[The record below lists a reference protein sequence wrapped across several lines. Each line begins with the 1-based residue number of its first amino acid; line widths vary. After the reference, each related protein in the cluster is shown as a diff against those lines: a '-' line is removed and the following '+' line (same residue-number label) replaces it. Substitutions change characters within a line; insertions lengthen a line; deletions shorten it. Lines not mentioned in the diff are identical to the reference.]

1 MKRTRLTA
9 AMLAAT
15 MSISTVHVAVPEAT
29 AQTVQTRT
37 VSEVDQDAYSK
48 AVEEWQHNRDAAET
62 ELQEAHDAVAS
73 AEQRVTDAGEALGR
87 ARGVVDKARA
97 ALAEAEAALAAV
109 DVDARQQEA
118 DDAAAEL
125 QSAEDRLA
133 AAQQRVDDARSTRD
147 NAQAELDD
155 LSEQLATKRDE
166 LENATNSLEEANA
179 DVAAARAERARIEE
193 RIRTGADYSLEDW
206 RHLTGQAV
214 AELINEYREANGL
227 HPLVTHEIYIEQA
240 QAWSDQMAADTPV
253 MGADAAFRHSDGDE
267 YGHSGENI
275 AAQYPGVRGDRTRK
289 HWVGLPVALFEQ
301 WRNSPGHN
309 KGMLDSTFEGM
320 GLGITVDDNGNVFAT
335 TMFFNDDL
343 DFEDGWYRDGDE
355 STRRAQAS
363 GTPFYLPS
371 GAREVMQAD
380 PITDP
385 LTDTKGV
392 TPSYGDLVSDT
403 GELSRRTANGFDPV
417 ITQVDYDAQF
427 RAVDNDERYAQFWV
441 STFTRAVEHAQ
452 QGVDELEPK
461 VDLAHIDVNQAQ
473 DGLDRATISRDA
485 TRDDRDAAA
494 SAKNAADEALE
505 VARNTPKQPLIDD
518 LSAANDNL
526 TSSEQALADDEA
538 ALEDARE
545 GLAEADRAVGDKQDA
560 LERIDA
566 AKPAEDDF
574 IVEREVVETLAP
586 APARVSGVAT
596 ASVPVAQDSVAQDSV
611 AADAGTKSE
620 GSSTGAVIGVILA
633 ILAVVGIAAVA
644 VPKVME
650 QR

>member
-15 MSISTVHVAVPEAT
+15 MSISTVHVAVPEAL

-37 VSEVDQDAYSK
+37 VTEVDRDAYDQ
-48 AVEEWQHNRDAAET
+48 AVAQWQRDRDAA
-62 ELQEAHDAVAS
+62 D
-73 AEQRVTDAGEALGR
+73 EALTEAR
-87 ARGVVDKARA
+87 DQVAAAERKAADASEALEEARGVVDKARA
-97 ALAEAEAALAAV
+97 EVADAEEALAAV
-109 DVDARQQEA
+109 DVDARQQDA

-125 QSAEDRLA
+125 RSAEDRLA
-133 AAQQRVDDARSTRD
+133 AAQQRVDDARTTRD
-147 NAQAELDD
+147 TVKAELDE
-155 LSEQLATKRDE
+155 LSGQLAQKKE
-166 LENATNSLEEANA
+166 SLERSTSSLEEALA
-179 DVAAARAERARIEE
+179 GVEAARMERARIQD
-193 RIRTGADYSLEDW
+193 RIRTGADYTLEDW
-206 RHLTGQAV
+206 KRLTGQAI
-214 AELINEYREANGL
+214 AEMINEYREANGL

-253 MGADAAFRHSDGDE
+253 MGRKEAFRHSDADE
-267 YGHSGENI
+267 YGRSGENI
-275 AAQYPGVRGDRTRK
+275 AARYPGIRGDRTRK

-309 KGMLDSTFEGM
+309 RGMLDSTFEGM
-320 GLGITVDDNGNVFAT
+320 GLGITVDDSGNVFAT

-363 GTPFYLPS
+363 GVPFYLPS

-403 GELSRRTANGFDPV
+403 GELSRRTADGFDPV

-452 QGVDELEPK
+452 QGVDELAPK

-473 DGLDRATISRDA
+473 DGLDRATTSRDT
-485 TRDDRDAAA
+485 TRDDRDVAA
-494 SAKNAADEALE
+494 SAKKTADETLAVAL
-505 VARNTPKQPLIDD
+505 ATPKQPLIDD
-518 LSAANDNL
+518 LATANDHL
-526 TSSEQALADDEA
+526 TASEQALADDET

-545 GLAEADRAVGDKQDA
+545 GLAEADRAVGEKQDA

-566 AKPAEDDF
+566 AKPVEDDF
-574 IVEREVVETLAP
+574 IIEREVVETLAP

-596 ASVPVAQDSVAQDSV
+596 ASVPVAQDSVA
-611 AADAGTKSE
+611 ADAGNKSE

-633 ILAVVGIAAVA
+633 ILAVVGIAAVVA
-644 VPKVME
+644 PKVMK

>member
-15 MSISTVHVAVPEAT
+15 MSISTVHVAVPEAL

-37 VSEVDQDAYSK
+37 VTEVDRDAYDQ
-48 AVEEWQHNRDAAET
+48 AVAQWQRDRDAA
-62 ELQEAHDAVAS
+62 D
-73 AEQRVTDAGEALGR
+73 EALTEAR
-87 ARGVVDKARA
+87 DQVAAAERKAADASEALEEARGVVDKARA
-97 ALAEAEAALAAV
+97 EVADAEEALAAV
-109 DVDARQQEA
+109 DVDARQQDA

-125 QSAEDRLA
+125 RSAEDRLA
-133 AAQQRVDDARSTRD
+133 AAQQRVDDARTTRD
-147 NAQAELDD
+147 TVKAELDE
-155 LSEQLATKRDE
+155 LSGQLAQKKE
-166 LENATNSLEEANA
+166 SLERSTSSLEEALA
-179 DVAAARAERARIEE
+179 GVEAARMERARIQD
-193 RIRTGADYSLEDW
+193 RIRTGADYTLEDW
-206 RHLTGQAV
+206 KRLTGQAI
-214 AELINEYREANGL
+214 AEMINEYREANGL

-253 MGADAAFRHSDGDE
+253 MGRKEAFRHSDADE
-267 YGHSGENI
+267 YGRSGENI
-275 AAQYPGVRGDRTRK
+275 AARYPGIRGDRTRK

-320 GLGITVDDNGNVFAT
+320 GLGITVDDSGNVFAT

-363 GTPFYLPS
+363 GVPFYLPS

-403 GELSRRTANGFDPV
+403 GELSRRTADGFDPV

-452 QGVDELEPK
+452 QGVDELAPK

-473 DGLDRATISRDA
+473 DGLDRATTSRDT

-494 SAKNAADEALE
+494 SAKKTADETLA
-505 VARNTPKQPLIDD
+505 VARATPKQPLIDD
-518 LSAANDNL
+518 LATANDHL
-526 TSSEQALADDEA
+526 TASEQALADDET

-545 GLAEADRAVGDKQDA
+545 GLAEADRAVGNKQDA

-566 AKPAEDDF
+566 AKPVEDDF
-574 IVEREVVETLAP
+574 IIEREVVETLAP

-596 ASVPVAQDSVAQDSV
+596 ASVPVAQDSVA
-611 AADAGTKSE
+611 ADAGNKSE

-633 ILAVVGIAAVA
+633 ILAVVGIAAVVA
-644 VPKVME
+644 PKVMK